1 MKTPLICISLALATL
16 ASAADPNDLIRL
28 YEEEVLAH
36 DLYVELGRVHPDI
49 RPFQNIPRSEE
60 RHRQVMAGIL
70 EKEGIAIPEAP
81 DGRRFATDGLDRIH
95 RQWLAEGRK
104 SEVDACRVGV
114 RLEDHDI
121 ADLRRAQQDFP
132 DHRKALAQLEAASN
146 HHFRAF
152 HRNLTRRGGSY
163 EPEALAAADIELI
176 LGGEGAKGGC
186 GGNCGKG
193 GDGASSCGDGC
204 GGGCKADSAQ
214 KRGGPGPGPGPGRGA
229 GVQRRQRAGQG
240 EQGRQGGGGQP
251 GRRGPG
257 GPPKR

>member
-16 ASAADPNDLIRL
+16 ASAADPGELIRL

-36 DLYVELGRVHPDI
+36 DLYVELGKVHPDI

-81 DGRRFATDGLDRIH
+81 EGRRFATEGLDQTYRL
-95 RQWLAEGRK
+95 WLEEGSK

-121 ADLRRAQQDFP
+121 ADLRKAQRDFP
-132 DHRKALAQLEAASN
+132 DHQQALAGLESASN
-146 HHFRAF
+146 NHFRAF
-152 HRNLTRRGGSY
+152 HRNLTRRGGRY
-163 EPEALAAADIELI
+163 EAEALAAADIELI
-176 LGGEGAKGGC
+176 LSGEAAKGGC
-186 GGNCGKG
+186 GGNCGADCG
-193 GDGASSCGDGC
+193 ESCGKGC
-204 GGGCKADSAQ
+204 GGNCNQG
-214 KRGGPGPGPGPGRGA
+214 
-229 GVQRRQRAGQG
+229 AGQG
-240 EQGRQGGGGQP
+240 RGQGRGNGGGAQQ